1 VAHLCDLQFETAGAF
16 SHFFKDCVSGK
27 ETTNPY
33 SKRMMIFACT
43 CILLCVVSLASAGR
57 EEAAVYVTAGTVGAT
72 VSAVIPTVAH
82 AAIPL
87 VMAKT
92 GVIVSGVGTFH
103 GAATVAVQAV
113 ALAPIAPLAIGGAVL
128 VVSGVAVHRN
138 RELVEAIGTSI
149 ANWAQDRVV
158 AFK

>member
-1 VAHLCDLQFETAGAF
+1 LQFETAGAF

-27 ETTNPY
+27 ETTKPY

-43 CILLCVVSLASAGR
+43 CTCICILLCVVSLASAGR

>member
-1 VAHLCDLQFETAGAF
+1 
-16 SHFFKDCVSGK
+16 
-27 ETTNPY
+27 
-33 SKRMMIFACT
+33 
-43 CILLCVVSLASAGR
+43 
-57 EEAAVYVTAGTVGAT
+57 

-158 AFK
+158 ASSETKTKAGVTKLQTPTTPDIVSAFLRWSFRRGFSANSPFFPKTLNVSRRRR